1 MTANNPGSVKIVLR
15 DARRQGEAIQ
25 VSSPHHAGW
34 MSKVTVGS
42 VVVLALALAIADA
55 IRQSHVKGVQNP
67 NDFVTLYAGA
77 ICMTHACNPYSVPD
91 LDKVLVK
98 ARGSSI
104 RQDWSDQL
112 PIYPPTT
119 LVLLLPLSL
128 LSYKSATVFWYSL
141 SLAIYVFGLCWLF
154 LFSSALGET
163 RLIVRIG
170 VVLLGLHFPKM
181 LQCLGFG
188 NPSLIVTGLLLF
200 CVFNEA
206 ESRKILRLICI
217 AIACLLKP
225 PLALPLVA
233 LVLFKDPKRT
243 RDGWI
248 SIALLALIFLALGL
262 YTFLPPGMAHWRLDL
277 SQNLALGQRG
287 GMNPSLRGLPSNTL
301 LNIATLPGYFV
312 TNPVSIRLIS
322 FVVVVTLA
330 VLYLIAL
337 NRLRKSAL
345 WKTNGYLL
353 AVATL
358 AALTLL
364 PVYHRFCDIGV
375 LLLAVPWVV
384 QEFSQRPK
392 WQALISAPLLALLYF
407 SWERRIHIDQL
418 AGVQLNVARFLYYR
432 GDALL
437 VVFLACV
444 LLFAMYSSRGRK
456 IRTEL

>member
-1 MTANNPGSVKIVLR
+1 
-15 DARRQGEAIQ
+15 
-25 VSSPHHAGW
+25 
-34 MSKVTVGS
+34 VGCI
-42 VVVLALALAIADA
+42 VVLALALAIADA

-77 ICMTHACNPYSVPD
+77 ICITHACNPYSVPD
-91 LDKVLVK
+91 LDNVLVK
-98 ARGSSI
+98 ARGSSV

-112 PIYPPTT
+112 PVYPPTT

-128 LSYKSATVFWYSL
+128 LSYKGATIFWYSL
-141 SLAIYVFGLCWLF
+141 SLATYVFGLCWLF
-154 LFSSALGET
+154 LFSSALEET
-163 RLIVRIG
+163 PLIFRIG
-170 VVLLGLHFPKM
+170 VALLGLHFPKM

-200 CVFNEA
+200 CVFDEA

-217 AIACLLKP
+217 AVACLLKP

-248 SIALLALIFLALGL
+248 ATALLALIFLALGL
-262 YTFLPPGMAHWRLDL
+262 YTFVPTGMAHWLLDL
-277 SQNLALGQRG
+277 SQNLALGERG
-287 GMNPSLRGLPSNTL
+287 GMNPSLRGTPSNTL

-322 FVVVVTLA
+322 FALVAALA
-330 VLYLIAL
+330 ILYLIAL
-337 NRLRKSAL
+337 NRLRKGAL
-345 WKTNGYLL
+345 WETRGYLL

-358 AALTLL
+358 AVLTLL

-375 LLLAVPWVV
+375 LLLVVPWIV
-384 QEFSQRPK
+384 QGFSQRPK
-392 WQALISAPLLALLYF
+392 WQVLVSAPLLALLYF
-407 SWERRIHIDQL
+407 SWERRIHLDQL
-418 AGVQLNVARFLYYR
+418 TGIQGIQLNVVRFLYYR

-437 VVFLACV
+437 VVLLACV
-444 LLFAMYSSRGRK
+444 LLSAMYASRK
-456 IRTEL
+456 LSEA

>member
-1 MTANNPGSVKIVLR
+1 
-15 DARRQGEAIQ
+15 

-34 MSKVTVGS
+34 KSKLTVGC

-55 IRQSHVKGVQNP
+55 IRQSYVKGVQNP

-77 ICMTHACNPYSVPD
+77 ICITHACNPYSVPD
-91 LDKVLVK
+91 LDKVLVN

-104 RQDWSDQL
+104 KQDWSDQL

-128 LSYKSATVFWYSL
+128 LSYKSATILWYSL
-141 SLAIYVFGLCWLF
+141 SLATYVFGLCWLF

-163 RLIVRIG
+163 PFIARVG

-200 CVFNEA
+200 CVFDVA
-206 ESRKILRLICI
+206 ESRKILRLLCV

-233 LVLFKDPKRT
+233 LVLFKNPKRT
-243 RDGWI
+243 RDGWTATAVL
-248 SIALLALIFLALGL
+248 ALLFLTLGL
-262 YTFLPPGMAHWRLDL
+262 YTLLAPGMAHWRLDL
-277 SQNLALGQRG
+277 SQNLASGERG

-312 TNPVSIRLIS
+312 TNPLSIRLIS
-322 FVVVVTLA
+322 FAVVATLA
-330 VLYLIAL
+330 ILYLIAL
-337 NRLRKSAL
+337 NRLRKDAL
-345 WKTNGYLL
+345 WETQGYFL

-358 AALTLL
+358 AVLTLL

-375 LLLAVPWVV
+375 LLLAVPWVL
-384 QEFSQRPK
+384 QEFSRRPK
-392 WQALISAPLLALLYF
+392 WQAWLSALLLALLYF
-407 SWERRIHIDQL
+407 SWERRIHLDQL
-418 AGVQLNVARFLYYR
+418 AGIRGIQLNVVRFLYYR

-444 LLFAMYSSRGRK
+444 LLSAVYAFRGQKLR
-456 IRTEL
+456 EA

>member
-1 MTANNPGSVKIVLR
+1 MSR
-15 DARRQGEAIQ
+15 
-25 VSSPHHAGW
+25 PHHAGW
-34 MSKVTVGS
+34 KSKLTVGS
-42 VVVLALALAIADA
+42 VVVLALLLAIADA

-77 ICMTHACNPYSVPD
+77 ICITHACNPYSVPD
-91 LDKVLVK
+91 LDKVLVN

-112 PIYPPTT
+112 PVYPPTT

-128 LSYKSATVFWYSL
+128 LSYKNATIFWYSL
-141 SLAIYVFGLCWLF
+141 SLATYVFCLCWLF
-154 LFSSALGET
+154 LFSSALGGT
-163 RLIVRIG
+163 PLIVRVG
-170 VVLLGLHFPKM
+170 LVLLGLHFPKM

-200 CVFNEA
+200 CVFDEA
-206 ESRKILRLICI
+206 EARKILRLICI

-225 PLALPLVA
+225 PLALPVVA
-233 LVLFKDPKRT
+233 LVLFKNPKRT

-248 SIALLALIFLALGL
+248 ATALLALIFVALGL
-262 YTFLPPGMAHWRLDL
+262 YTFIPTGMAHWLLDL
-277 SQNLALGQRG
+277 SQNLALGERG
-287 GMNPSLRGLPSNTL
+287 GMNPSLRGAPSNTL

-322 FVVVVTLA
+322 FAVVAALA
-330 VLYLIAL
+330 ILYLIAL

-345 WKTNGYLL
+345 WETRGYLL

-358 AALTLL
+358 AVLTLL

-384 QEFSQRPK
+384 QGFSQRPR
-392 WQALISAPLLALLYF
+392 WQVLLSALLLALLYF
-407 SWERRIHIDQL
+407 SWERRIHLDHL
-418 AGVQLNVARFLYYR
+418 AGIQGIQLNVVRFLYYR

-437 VVFLACV
+437 VVLLACV
-444 LLFAMYSSRGRK
+444 LLSAMYAFRGQR
-456 IRTEL
+456 IREV

>member
-1 MTANNPGSVKIVLR
+1 
-15 DARRQGEAIQ
+15 
-25 VSSPHHAGW
+25 
-34 MSKVTVGS
+34 
-42 VVVLALALAIADA
+42 
-55 IRQSHVKGVQNP
+55 
-67 NDFVTLYAGA
+67 
-77 ICMTHACNPYSVPD
+77 MTHACNPYSVQD

-98 ARGSSI
+98 ARGSGI

-119 LVLLLPLSL
+119 FVLLLPLSL
-128 LSYKSATVFWYSL
+128 LSYKSATIFWYSL
-141 SLAIYVFGLCWLF
+141 SLATYVYGLCWIY
-154 LFSSALGET
+154 LFSSALAGT
-163 RLIVRIG
+163 PLIVRVG
-170 VVLLGLHFPKM
+170 LVLLGLHFPKM

-200 CVFNEA
+200 CVFDEA

-243 RDGWI
+243 RDG
-248 SIALLALIFLALGL
+248 SIATALLALMFLALGL
-262 YTFLPPGMAHWRLDL
+262 YAFLPPGMAHWRLDL
-277 SQNLALGQRG
+277 SQNLALGERG
-287 GMNPSLRGLPSNTL
+287 GMNPSLRGAPSNTM
-301 LNIATLPGYFV
+301 LNIATLPGYFL
-312 TNPVSIRLIS
+312 TNPVSIRFIS
-322 FVVVVTLA
+322 FAVIAALA

-345 WKTNGYLL
+345 WETRGYLL

-358 AALTLL
+358 AVLTLL

-375 LLLAVPWVV
+375 LLLAVPWIV

-392 WQALISAPLLALLYF
+392 WQALLSAPLLALLYF
-407 SWERRIHIDQL
+407 SWERRIHLDHL
-418 AGVQLNVARFLYYR
+418 AGIQGLQLKVVRFLYYR

-437 VVFLACV
+437 VVLLACV
-444 LLFAMYSSRGRK
+444 LLSAMYASRGQKLREA
-456 IRTEL
+456 RAMRGSVPPLS

>member
-1 MTANNPGSVKIVLR
+1 M
-15 DARRQGEAIQ
+15 
-25 VSSPHHAGW
+25 
-34 MSKVTVGS
+34 VGC
-42 VVVLALALAIADA
+42 VVVLALALAIVDA
-55 IRQSHVKGVQNP
+55 IRQSHVKGVENP

-77 ICMTHACNPYSVPD
+77 ICITHACNPYSVPD

-98 ARGSSI
+98 ARGSNV

-128 LSYKSATVFWYSL
+128 LSYKSATIFWYSL
-141 SLAIYVFGLCWLF
+141 SLATYVFGLCWLY

-163 RLIVRIG
+163 RLIVRVG

-200 CVFNEA
+200 CVFDEA
-206 ESRKILRLICI
+206 ESRKILRLICV

-233 LVLFKDPKRT
+233 LVLFKNPKRT

-248 SIALLALIFLALGL
+248 ATAVLVLIFLALGL
-262 YTFLPPGMAHWRLDL
+262 YTFLPPGMTHWLLDL
-277 SQNLALGQRG
+277 SQNLALGERG
-287 GMNPSLRGLPSNTL
+287 GMNPSLRGAPSNTL
-301 LNIATLPGYFV
+301 LNIAALPGYFV

-322 FVVVVTLA
+322 FAVVAILA
-330 VLYLIAL
+330 ILYLTAL

-345 WKTNGYLL
+345 WESRGYLL

-358 AALTLL
+358 AVMTLL

-392 WQALISAPLLALLYF
+392 WQALLSASLLALLYF
-407 SWERRIHIDQL
+407 SWERRIHVDQL
-418 AGVQLNVARFLYYR
+418 ASIQGIRLNVMRFLYYR

-437 VVFLACV
+437 VALLACV
-444 LLFAMYSSRGRK
+444 LLSAMYISRDQKLRVA
-456 IRTEL
+456 

>member
-1 MTANNPGSVKIVLR
+1 
-15 DARRQGEAIQ
+15 

-34 MSKVTVGS
+34 TSKLTVGC
-42 VVVLALALAIADA
+42 VVVLALALAVADA

-67 NDFVTLYAGA
+67 NDFVTLYAGS
-77 ICMTHACNPYSVPD
+77 ICTAHACNPYSVRD

-98 ARGSSI
+98 ARGSAI
-104 RQDWSDQL
+104 KQDWSDQL

-119 LVLLLPLSL
+119 LILLLPLSL
-128 LSYKSATVFWYSL
+128 LSYKSATIFWYSL
-141 SLAIYVFGLCWLF
+141 SLATYVFGLCWLY

-163 RLIVRIG
+163 RLIVRLG

-200 CVFNEA
+200 CVFDAA
-206 ESRKILRLICI
+206 ESRRIPRLICI

-248 SIALLALIFLALGL
+248 AVALLVLIFLGIGS
-262 YTFLPPGMAHWRLDL
+262 YTFFPPGMAHWRLDL
-277 SQNLALGQRG
+277 SQNLALGEHG
-287 GMNPSLRGLPSNTL
+287 GMNPSLRGTPSNTL
-301 LNIATLPGYFV
+301 LNIATVPGYFV
-312 TNPVSIRLIS
+312 INPFSIGLIS
-322 FVVVVTLA
+322 FAVVAAFAT
-330 VLYLIAL
+330 LYLTAL
-337 NRLRKSAL
+337 NRLRKSVL
-345 WKTNGYLL
+345 WKTQGYLL

-358 AALTLL
+358 AVLTLL

-384 QEFSQRPK
+384 QEFSKRPK
-392 WQALISAPLLALLYF
+392 WQAILSAPVLALLYF
-407 SWERRIHIDQL
+407 SWERRIHLDQP
-418 AGVQLNVARFLYYR
+418 AGTQGIRLNVLRFLYYR

-437 VVFLACV
+437 VVLLACA
-444 LLFAMYSSRGRK
+444 LLSAMYSSRGQKVCEAWQGRSQK
-456 IRTEL
+456 IRRKLAGRES

>member
-1 MTANNPGSVKIVLR
+1 MSR
-15 DARRQGEAIQ
+15 
-25 VSSPHHAGW
+25 PHHAGW
-34 MSKVTVGS
+34 KSKLTVGS
-42 VVVLALALAIADA
+42 VVVLALLLAIADA

-77 ICMTHACNPYSVPD
+77 ICITHACNPYSVPD
-91 LDKVLVK
+91 LDKVLVN

-112 PIYPPTT
+112 PVYPPTT

-128 LSYKSATVFWYSL
+128 LSYKSATVLWYSL
-141 SLAIYVFGLCWLF
+141 SLATYVFCLCWLF
-154 LFSSALGET
+154 LFSSALGGT
-163 RLIVRIG
+163 PLIVRVG
-170 VVLLGLHFPKM
+170 LVLLGLHFPKM

-200 CVFNEA
+200 CVFDEA
-206 ESRKILRLICI
+206 EARKILRLICI

-225 PLALPLVA
+225 PLALPVVA
-233 LVLFKDPKRT
+233 LVLFKNPKRT

-248 SIALLALIFLALGL
+248 ATALLALIFVALGL
-262 YTFLPPGMAHWRLDL
+262 YTFIPTGMAHWLLDL
-277 SQNLALGQRG
+277 SQNLALGERG
-287 GMNPSLRGLPSNTL
+287 GMNPSLRGAPSNTL

-322 FVVVVTLA
+322 FAVVAALA
-330 VLYLIAL
+330 ILYLIAL

-345 WKTNGYLL
+345 WETRGYLL

-358 AALTLL
+358 AVLTLL

-384 QEFSQRPK
+384 QGFSQRPR
-392 WQALISAPLLALLYF
+392 WQVLLSALLLALLYF
-407 SWERRIHIDQL
+407 SWERRIHLDHL
-418 AGVQLNVARFLYYR
+418 AGIQGIQLNVVRFLYYR

-437 VVFLACV
+437 VVLLACV
-444 LLFAMYSSRGRK
+444 LLSAMYAFRGQR
-456 IRTEL
+456 IREV

>member
-1 MTANNPGSVKIVLR
+1 MHDVE
-15 DARRQGEAIQ
+15 GEAIQ
-25 VSSPHHAGW
+25 VSRPDHAGW
-34 MSKVTVGS
+34 KSRLTVGC
-42 VVVLALALAIADA
+42 VVVLALALAIADG

-91 LDKVLVK
+91 LDNVLVK
-98 ARGSSI
+98 ARGTSI

-112 PIYPPTT
+112 PVYPPTT

-200 CVFNEA
+200 CVFDGA
-206 ESRKILRLICI
+206 ESRRTLRLICI

-225 PLALPLVA
+225 PLALPLAA
-233 LVLFKDPKRT
+233 LVLFKDPKRS

-248 SIALLALIFLALGL
+248 ATGLLALMFLALGL
-262 YTFLPPGMAHWRLDL
+262 YSFLPSGMAHWPLDL
-277 SQNLALGQRG
+277 NENLALGQRG
-287 GMNPSLRGLPSNTL
+287 GMNPSLRGAPSNTM

-312 TNPVSIRLIS
+312 TNPASIRMIS
-322 FVVVVTLA
+322 FAVVAMLA
-330 VLYLIAL
+330 ILYLIAL
-337 NRLRKSAL
+337 SRLRKSAL
-345 WKTNGYLL
+345 WETRGYLL
-353 AVATL
+353 AVAAL

-375 LLLAVPWVV
+375 LLLAVPWVA
-384 QEFSQRPK
+384 QGFSERPRL
-392 WQALISAPLLALLYF
+392 QVILAVPLLALLYF
-407 SWERRIHIDQL
+407 SWERRIHLDRL
-418 AGVQLNVARFLYYR
+418 AGVALNVVRFLYYR

-437 VVFLACV
+437 VVFLAC
-444 LLFAMYSSRGRK
+444 LLLSAMYTSRGQ
-456 IRTEL
+456 ELREA

>member
-1 MTANNPGSVKIVLR
+1 
-15 DARRQGEAIQ
+15 
-25 VSSPHHAGW
+25 VSSPHRAGW
-34 MSKVTVGS
+34 TSKLTVGG

-77 ICMTHACNPYSVPD
+77 ICITHACNPYSVPD
-91 LDKVLVK
+91 LDKVLVN

-112 PIYPPTT
+112 PVYPPTT
-119 LVLLLPLSL
+119 LVLLLPLSP

-141 SLAIYVFGLCWLF
+141 SLATYVYGLCWVN

-163 RLIVRIG
+163 RLIARVG

-200 CVFNEA
+200 CVFDKT

-233 LVLFKDPKRT
+233 LVLFKNPKRT

-248 SIALLALIFLALGL
+248 ATALLALIFLALCL
-262 YTFLPPGMAHWRLDL
+262 YAFLPPGMAHWRLDL
-277 SQNLALGQRG
+277 SQNIALGERG
-287 GMNPSLRGLPSNTL
+287 GMNPSLRGAPSNTL

-322 FVVVVTLA
+322 FAVVAALA
-330 VLYLIAL
+330 ILYLIAL
-337 NRLRKSAL
+337 DRLRKSAL
-345 WKTNGYLL
+345 WETRGYPL
-353 AVATL
+353 AVAAL
-358 AALTLL
+358 AVLTLL

-375 LLLAVPWVV
+375 LLLVVPWVL
-384 QEFSQRPK
+384 QEFSQAPK
-392 WQALISAPLLALLYF
+392 WQALVSTPLLALLYF
-407 SWERRIHIDQL
+407 SWERRIHLDQL
-418 AGVQLNVARFLYYR
+418 AGIQGIQLNVVRFLYYR

-437 VVFLACV
+437 VVLLACV
-444 LLFAMYSSRGRK
+444 LLSAMYESRSQKLR
-456 IRTEL
+456 